1 VVKIRSGT
9 VLISKIINMAER
21 MKDAEDR
28 LLEAM
33 FESSPI
39 ADDGF
44 SVQVVRKV
52 KKQLWFRRL
61 TLPVAAVIGGV
72 IAFKPLAGLVSL
84 IAGLSTL
91 VPQDTLSMA
100 AGSIPQFQTIVLGAV
115 LLIAG
120 LLGLRMIEH

>member
-1 VVKIRSGT
+1 
-9 VLISKIINMAER
+9 MAER

-33 FESSPI
+33 FDSSPI
-39 ADDGF
+39 TDDGF
-44 SVQVVRKV
+44 SVQVVRKI

-61 TLPVAAVIGGV
+61 TLPLAAVIGGA

-91 VPQDTLSMA
+91 VPQDALSMA
-100 AGSIPQFQTIVLGAV
+100 TGSIPQFQTIVLGAV

>member
-1 VVKIRSGT
+1 
-9 VLISKIINMAER
+9 MAER

>member
-1 VVKIRSGT
+1 MVKIRSGT
-9 VLISKIINMAER
+9 VLISKIINMVER

-28 LLEAM
+28 LLESM
-33 FESSPI
+33 FDSPPI

-52 KKQLWFRRL
+52 NKQLWFRRL
-61 TLPVAAVIGGV
+61 TLPVAAIIGGV

-84 IAGLSTL
+84 LASLFTL
-91 VPQDTLSMA
+91 IPQDAVSMA
-100 AGSIPQFQTIVLGAV
+100 TSSIPQFQTIVLGAV

-120 LLGLRMIEH
+120 LIGLRMIEH